1 MSNNTSKLNLNS
13 IAEMKR
19 NKDALFETIRN
30 GFLSERPYIGQHTS
44 KILKNALAISGE
56 SKLYG
61 KTLLDKPIRIKHK
74 ERMIGR
80 FKKLT
85 DKIINR
91 ENDKSLSQ
99 DALLRSRLRF
109 ITVVHSVESLSLVV
123 DKYQA
128 SSVQKYDIR
137 KSIKA
142 IKEMKTLIYSCI
154 KEFKGVRCIGAAEV
168 EIVNVAMMDK
178 FQQSL
183 DEMPIDSN
191 FTRPDS
197 TRRKLIS
204 IKQIMPKKYKKQEV
218 VALIHFHGVIDLG
231 PYHPEVIKILL
242 AERMKSE
249 KMWSKTSHQIQI
261 KSLTEMRGGK
271 RKSVSKSL
279 EHIAR
284 YITKGGNM
292 LYQDDNYL
300 RYKLSFDQDDLD
312 SEIEITAMGYRS
324 SLVSNE
330 LIKRES
336 KENGIENPLA
346 MTPLEIVY
354 LANVINKMMSINRAR
369 DGYILT
375 V

>member
-1 MSNNTSKLNLNS
+1 
-13 IAEMKR
+13 MKR